1 MCRTV
6 CAGLRD
12 GSMPQAGFPTSLPG
26 FPTSLPGFPTSL
38 PGLSVEASLAGE
50 SQRATNR
57 AALTAEDSSPPKA
70 RTNGEPLVL

>member
-12 GSMPQAGFPTSLPG
+12 GSMPQAG

>member
-1 MCRTV
+1 MCGTV

-12 GSMPQAGFPTSLPG
+12 GSTPQAG

-50 SQRATNR
+50 SQRATNQ
-57 AALTAEDSSPPKA
+57 AALRAEDSRPPMA
-70 RTNGEPLVL
+70 RTN

>member
-26 FPTSLPGFPTSL
+26 FPTSLPG
-38 PGLSVEASLAGE
+38 LSVEASLAGE

-57 AALTAEDSSPPKA
+57 TALTAEDSSPPKA